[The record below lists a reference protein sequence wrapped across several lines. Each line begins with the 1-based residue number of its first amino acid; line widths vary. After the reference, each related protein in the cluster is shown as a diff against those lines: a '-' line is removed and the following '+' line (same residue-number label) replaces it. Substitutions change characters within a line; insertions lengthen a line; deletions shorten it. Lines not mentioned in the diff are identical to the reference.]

1 VSQIRVSLVK
11 LVRYPHPRCPII
23 TTSPQQIYNM
33 TSTRKKQHHTLS
45 DLLADDVRD
54 YFLREGVPAEPPPR
68 SRSESGGRN
77 AKRSLR
83 SGRPDPSPSS
93 NRENRVN
100 NESPQRMWKNLPPSE
115 MANSPLRMEH
125 FDQDDVIIEEKHSA
139 SSERSNG
146 GGAQT
151 QQRGQNTAE
160 STAERTNYD
169 RSHDRSNSNG
179 NRQMQEHRRHG
190 SGSGSFNSR
199 GSNASRLRRVSAADA
214 EFLRRYAEERER
226 TNMRMQASPDYDG
239 ISPPRLNVTN
249 YHSRLYHGNSI
260 SPRPPTVAGSH
271 RPGLPSIDNDDW
283 EEDDRIEKKD
293 RLSKT
298 RREARMLDRHRRK
311 RSSMDCSIG
320 GSSFV
325 RQNTGGSVN
334 DTMEY
339 SFSTSSA
346 SHFMSSSPN
355 QDGYSK
361 SSRESE
367 NIKKTRHVRPLSY
380 LSASSESGGEAGET
394 SQEESRGN
402 DAYFSRPSTAENG
415 SHYNAAPRGNEAYLS
430 GNDSYSNYRPP
441 SGNDSYYSRQTTL
454 ATPDYMFTPSPVA
467 SYHVAVQK
475 FSSDA
480 STMQSSLRGSS
491 IYSAASSRE
500 RSYETGYTTNESSN
514 TGGYMRSP
522 QEDEESSEGSYDS
535 YDSED
540 SSSYTSD
547 SYYESHS
554 ESNVSSSSS
563 SGNHWERVANARR
576 DYRDTESGRHYYR
589 DTESGRRDERQ
600 MLLNK
605 SNSNY
610 SSVSSHQQR
619 KPTRKK
625 NRDQKHRSRKHRQE
639 KLRGPPLRLDDAIGM
654 VWKKIYSLIVM
665 LELLISNMPSLI
677 GSLAL
682 AWASLGVDWF
692 KWYEENANDC
702 IPTDY
707 HNKACVYPEFPGCF
721 ACDTTTTG
729 YRVMLNFHY
738 LCSTISFVL
747 VSCLIG
753 KILIAFPVVRDEL
766 ANPTTAAPLGLL
778 CMALDKCFA
787 GNFGYV
793 GAAITFITSALQTIV
808 AMW

>member
-1 VSQIRVSLVK
+1 M
-11 LVRYPHPRCPII
+11 
-23 TTSPQQIYNM
+23 TSP
-33 TSTRKKQHHTLS
+33 RKKQHHTLS

-54 YFLREGVPAEPPPR
+54 YFLREGVPAEPPQH
-68 SRSESGGRN
+68 SRSEGGRRN
-77 AKRSLR
+77 ARKSLR
-83 SGRPDPSPSS
+83 SGRPEPPSS
-93 NRENRVN
+93 NSENRATN
-100 NESPQRMWKNLPPSE
+100 RSPQKMLKSLPPSE
-115 MANSPLRMEH
+115 MATFPTLRMEN
-125 FDQDDVIIEEKHSA
+125 FDQDDVILVKRLST
-139 SSERSNG
+139 SSERSN

-160 STAERTNYD
+160 RPNHN
-169 RSHDRSNSNG
+169 RSHDRSSSNG
-179 NRQMQEHRRHG
+179 TRQMQEHAGQEHRRHG

-199 GSNASRLRRVSAADA
+199 GSNSSRLKRVSAADA

-226 TNMRMQASPDYDG
+226 TNMRMQASPEHPPTG
-239 ISPPRLNVTN
+239 NSILSPPKPVSKN
-249 YHSRLYHGNSI
+249 YHTRPYHGSSI

-293 RLSKT
+293 RLKKT
-298 RREARMLDRHRRK
+298 RREARVLDRHRRK
-311 RSSMDCSIG
+311 QSSIDGSIG

-325 RQNTGGSVN
+325 RQNTAESVN
-334 DTMEY
+334 DTMDY

-346 SHFMSSSPN
+346 SNFMSSSSPN

-361 SSRESE
+361 SSESE
-367 NIKKTRHVRPLSY
+367 SNKQTRHVRPLSY

-394 SQEESRGN
+394 SQQESRGN
-402 DAYFSRPSTAENG
+402 DAYFNRPSPPA
-415 SHYNAAPRGNEAYLS
+415 SYMS

-454 ATPDYMFTPSPVA
+454 ATPDFMFTPSPVA
-467 SYHVAVQK
+467 SYNMGGPK
-475 FSSDA
+475 FMGCDA
-480 STMQSSLRGSS
+480 STMHSSLRGSS

-500 RSYETGYTTNESSN
+500 RCYETGYSTNESSN
-514 TGGYMRSP
+514 TGGYKRSP
-522 QEDEESSEGSYDS
+522 QEDGEESSERSYDS
-535 YDSED
+535 YDSDE
-540 SSSYTSD
+540 SSYSSD

-563 SGNHWERVANARR
+563 SSNHWERVANARH
-576 DYRDTESGRHYYR
+576 DYRGAESGHRYYR

-605 SNSNY
+605 NKSNY
-610 SSVSSHQQR
+610 SSVSSQHQT

-625 NRDQKHRSRKHRQE
+625 NRDQKHRRKHRQE
-639 KLRGPPLRLDDAIGM
+639 ELRGPPLRLDDAIGL
-654 VWKKIYSLIVM
+654 VWKKMYSLIVM

-692 KWYEENANDC
+692 KWYEENADDC

-707 HNKACVYPEFPGCF
+707 HDKDCVYPEFPGCF

-738 LCSTISFVL
+738 LCSTFSFVL
-747 VSCLIG
+747 ASCLIG

-778 CMALDKCFA
+778 CMALDKVFA

-793 GAAITFITSALQTIV
+793 GAAITFMSSALQTTV
-808 AMW
+808 AIW